1 MESIAW
7 HGLGEETFG
16 GENLEGR
23 KPLGKLSIGM
33 SALLKSILKKWVG
46 RAQTGFLFPKIE

>member
-1 MESIAW
+1 V
-7 HGLGEETFG
+7 GEESFG

-33 SALLKSILKKWVG
+33 SALLKSILKRWVG
-46 RAQTGFLFPKIE
+46 RARTGFLFPKIE